1 MRALKKPLN
10 FLVSKQFS
18 WSMGSSR
25 MKQTEKELLVTA
37 ILLWIVSLIIN
48 YMEIDKIYSV
58 YAVILLYLLKIG
70 WDFFNKKTY
79 SDTTMFFGAILI
91 LIFISRAALLPEEAL
106 YSIPTVMAI
115 IFMKIGWDVATSKT
129 RKEGRY
135 INTLKFG
142 VLTLLVFLFIKL
154 LYPFG

>member
-1 MRALKKPLN
+1 
-10 FLVSKQFS
+10 
-18 WSMGSSR
+18 

-91 LIFISRAALLPEEAL
+91 LIFISRATLLPEEAL

-142 VLTLLVFLFIKL
+142 VLALFVFLFIKL